1 MEQMEHCIK
10 IQLRKDSEKRD
21 VMNHIEIRKIMIP
34 SGYKTAVF
42 MIDEKP
48 LYEYIIEWYGQQKIM
63 PQNIPFAPVDM
74 LEITW
79 TNKYDFEGDARF
91 MKYILQQDKAIT
103 PILSCPD
110 DFDFTCIILVAEV
123 IKMNNKVIWKR
134 IGRVDHSDE
143 SFEDEKCSGILCL
156 EAYSQDDWDTYG
168 DNIALERVDSYEWK
182 EWISQNWSEEL
193 YRRRVNYTYPYYQN
207 ENHIIWVAECNFE
220 FDRKDYDSVVE
231 SCYTK

>member
-1 MEQMEHCIK
+1 
-10 IQLRKDSEKRD
+10 
-21 VMNHIEIRKIMIP
+21 MNRIEIKKIIVP
-34 SGYKTAVF
+34 SGYKTDVF
-42 MIDEKP
+42 VIDEKP

-63 PQNIPFAPVDM
+63 PQDIPFAPADM

-79 TNKYDFEGDARF
+79 TNEYDFEGDARF
-91 MKYILQQDKAIT
+91 MKYILQKDEAIT

-110 DFDFTCIILVAEV
+110 DFDFTCIVLVAEV
-123 IKMNNKVIWKR
+123 IKMNDKVIWKR
-134 IGRVDHSDE
+134 IGRVDHSNE

-168 DNIALERVDSYEWK
+168 DNIALERVDSYEWQ

-207 ENHIIWVAECNFE
+207 EDHIIWFAECNFE
-220 FDRKDYDSVVE
+220 FDRKEYDSVVE
-231 SCYTK
+231 SCYAE